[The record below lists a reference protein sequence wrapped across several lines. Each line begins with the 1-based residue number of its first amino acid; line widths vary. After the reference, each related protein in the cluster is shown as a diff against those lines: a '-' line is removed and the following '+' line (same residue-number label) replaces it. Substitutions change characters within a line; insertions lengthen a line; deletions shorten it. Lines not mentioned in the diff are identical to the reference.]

1 MEHLDK
7 LHAAT
12 VLAQQ
17 VDDLPDFLAQRIF
30 AIVYR
35 LQGREAILAE
45 IEALTEQVGLY
56 DTYGQTGYIGMGVSN
71 DILEGTI
78 RRLEQS
84 LDAIQRQT
92 KDESHESEY

>member
-35 LQGREAILAE
+35 LQGREAMRAE

-84 LDAIQRQT
+84 LDAIQT
-92 KDESHESEY
+92 DKG

>member
-35 LQGREAILAE
+35 LQGREAMRAE
-45 IEALTEQVGLY
+45 IVALTEQVGLY

-84 LDAIQRQT
+84 LDAIQT
-92 KDESHESEY
+92 DKG

>member
-35 LQGREAILAE
+35 LQGREVMRAE

-84 LDAIQRQT
+84 LDAIPT
-92 KDESHESEY
+92 DKG

>member
-30 AIVYR
+30 AIVYK
-35 LQGREAILAE
+35 LQGREVMLAE

-78 RRLEQS
+78 RRLEWS
-84 LDAIQRQT
+84 LDAIQT
-92 KDESHESEY
+92 VKG

>member
-7 LHAAT
+7 LLAAT
-12 VLAQQ
+12 VRAQQ

-35 LQGREAILAE
+35 LQGREVMRAE

-84 LDAIQRQT
+84 LDAILT
-92 KDESHESEY
+92 DKG

>member
-30 AIVYR
+30 AMVYW
-35 LQGREAILAE
+35 LQGREVMRAE
-45 IEALTEQVGLY
+45 IEALTEQVALY

-84 LDAIQRQT
+84 LDAIQT
-92 KDESHESEY
+92 DKG

>member
-30 AIVYR
+30 AMVYW
-35 LQGREAILAE
+35 LQGREVMRAE

-84 LDAIQRQT
+84 LDAIQT
-92 KDESHESEY
+92 DKG

>member
-35 LQGREAILAE
+35 LQGREVMRAE
-45 IEALTEQVGLY
+45 IEALTEQVALY

-84 LDAIQRQT
+84 LDAIQT
-92 KDESHESEY
+92 DKG

>member
-12 VLAQQ
+12 ILAQQ

-35 LQGREAILAE
+35 LQGREVMRAE

-78 RRLEQS
+78 RRLEWS
-84 LDAIQRQT
+84 LDAIQT
-92 KDESHESEY
+92 VKG